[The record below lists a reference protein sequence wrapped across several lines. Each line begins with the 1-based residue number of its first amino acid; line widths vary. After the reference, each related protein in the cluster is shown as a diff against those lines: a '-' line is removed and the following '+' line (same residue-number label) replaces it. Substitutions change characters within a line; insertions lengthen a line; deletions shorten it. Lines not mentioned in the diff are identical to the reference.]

1 MRWLGAVGE
10 GDEDKHEG
18 ERRSV
23 RIERGR
29 GRERGRGMGCWK
41 LRRCPGGEGGRWVV
55 GREKE
60 ERLKDAGMLTH

>member
-29 GRERGRGMGCWK
+29 GRGRGMGCWK
-41 LRRCPGGEGGRWVV
+41 LRRCPGGGRGTMGGWEGE
-55 GREKE
+55 GREAQ
-60 ERLKDAGMLTH
+60 DAGMLTH